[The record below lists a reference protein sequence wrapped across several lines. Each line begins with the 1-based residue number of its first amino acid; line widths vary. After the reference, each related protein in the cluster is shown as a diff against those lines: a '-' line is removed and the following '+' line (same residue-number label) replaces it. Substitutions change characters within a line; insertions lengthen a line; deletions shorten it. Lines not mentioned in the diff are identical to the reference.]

1 MIRQLPKGNLM
12 SDHLHSEE
20 KPGCDCGHEAS
31 ATPELD
37 ARLIPHEVRHA
48 AILGALE
55 SLKPGAALILVAP
68 HDPKPLLAQVYA
80 KYGAGFTR
88 EYVESGPD
96 AWKIRLERTAAGA

>member
-1 MIRQLPKGNLM
+1 M
-12 SDHLHSEE
+12 SDHLHPEE
-20 KPGCDCGHEAS
+20 KSGCDCGHETS

-55 SLKPGAALILVAP
+55 SLKPGSALILVAP
-68 HDPKPLLAQVYA
+68 HDPKPLLAQVDA
-80 KYGAGFTR
+80 KYGDGFVR

-96 AWKIRLERTAAGA
+96 AWKIRFERAGATT

>member
-1 MIRQLPKGNLM
+1 MT
-12 SDHLHSEE
+12 SHESHEE
-20 KPGCDCGHEAS
+20 NHACHCGEAEG

-68 HDPKPLLAQVYA
+68 HDPKPLLAQVDA
-80 KYGAGFTR
+80 KYGDGFAR
-88 EYVESGPD
+88 EYVQSGPD
-96 AWKIRLERTAAGA
+96 AWKIRFERATVHV